1 MADIPQIARPTQTQP
16 GPFRAV
22 GSRVLRL
29 AGLRCRLLY
38 PAAVV
43 DGAAPAPYLA
53 EGRQTSEPWPWIRRG
68 GHEIRRYLIVFD
80 PLTFVLA
87 Q

>member
-1 MADIPQIARPTQTQP
+1 MSFTQLHGLNRHEPPDP

-38 PAAVV
+38 PAAAV
-43 DGAAPAPYLA
+43 DGAAAAPYLS

-68 GHEIRRYLIVFD
+68 GHEIRTEKGRVKGVTVD
-80 PLTFVLA
+80 
-87 Q
+87 